1 MKLDSEEQ
9 RNQLISLL
17 SGISVN
23 VTYNTIDATKKQMEI
38 LLSPIR
44 KAEIES
50 LVEND

>member
-9 RNQLISLL
+9 RKQLISLL

-38 LLSPIR
+38 LLGPIL
-44 KAEIES
+44 KAEIEEP
-50 LVEND
+50 VEND